1 MKAALKKVKKLLGG
15 LVLPTAGLVTICAAL
30 ALLASPAVARRNE
43 RARSHCNKT
52 VEIYEDVTSPD
63 LDREN
68 RYKPLRCY
76 YRFRVTKPQL
86 KDDWVI
92 VVRFKSFKVG
102 NVVNATHC
110 DNGYLKIMDG
120 NSQTEVSNRR
130 TLGMFCGEIEQTRSF
145 ISETSFVKVIFDVQ
159 NFTEETYFSFDSRV
173 EQQKEVFG
181 RYGPNPVLYPFR
193 RGEIVPGTYCERI
206 FTDCKLQSCFVQS
219 PGYPS
224 VYPRNL
230 HCKYYLNTR
239 LPFIKLYIEN
249 EEFNIDGQRCENPMM
264 CPMRPVGS
272 DCPYD
277 FIRIYDGKNEQAPLI
292 GTFCGMGRFPHSI
305 IGSGQDIMVEFISS
319 PAGPFLN
326 TGFHFNVGN
335 WPGHV
340 ESAGSRNGTCDWV
353 FSSDTVEQGQESI
366 FLSLAHWYKAGTS
379 CSYLIR
385 GRPGEIVRMYF
396 PSFRV
401 RPIEAPIRP
410 YDGDCGETLIIY
422 DSDRPDDSR
431 IMKMFCDTF
440 SRPLEKHDFISSGS
454 SMFVKFDSRTGS
466 YDGSSLYYWAQ
477 YDFFNNT
484 HYGRPVEDSVCD
496 ELFESYVR
504 PEGRFGSPLNTL
516 IYKTDEDVRCRYSF
530 KAPRYQYRRILV
542 TINDTHFKHNEDAC
556 LDCLNDAVDKI
567 IIRDPFRNGTD
578 VCICDSIVHSQ
589 RLPAIV
595 VSNGPS
601 LELSL
606 HVDRRHATQ
615 NYFKSNIPIFEGTYK
630 FIHSPIC
637 GPTVMAAASEGSIV
651 YPKYEPYVYGGY
663 GEDVHCMWEV
673 KVSPERDL
681 WISLERMD
689 FSLEDCS
696 QEVLEVEVSG
706 RRVFTVCA
714 TAPEEARSLT
724 VKSKDIRDGSLIVH
738 FKSQAPGHSNFQL
751 TWTELVELPRNSDGT
766 IMTSK
771 LSAPG
776 ECKFVCPG
784 QAACIHEDLVC
795 NGVHNCPGSNN
806 TNMHD
811 EAPEICYARTSAH
824 LNYVALGLGAAGGAV
839 VAVGVIIL
847 VCRNCRK
854 RPENDTSF

>member
-1 MKAALKKVKKLLGG
+1 
-15 LVLPTAGLVTICAAL
+15 
-30 ALLASPAVARRNE
+30 
-43 RARSHCNKT
+43 
-52 VEIYEDVTSPD
+52 
-63 LDREN
+63 
-68 RYKPLRCY
+68 
-76 YRFRVTKPQL
+76 
-86 KDDWVI
+86 
-92 VVRFKSFKVG
+92 
-102 NVVNATHC
+102 
-110 DNGYLKIMDG
+110 MDG

-145 ISETSFVKVIFDVQ
+145 ISETSFVKIIFDVR

-230 HCKYYLNTR
+230 HCKYYLNTDT
-239 LPFIKLYIEN
+239 PFIKLYIDN

-264 CPMRPVGS
+264 CPMRPITT

-277 FIRIYDGKNEQAPLI
+277 FIRIYDGKNEKAPII

-340 ESAGSRNGTCDWV
+340 DSAGTKNGTCDWV
-353 FSSDTVEQGQESI
+353 FTSDTVELGQESI
-366 FLSLAHWYKAGTS
+366 LLSLAHWYKPHTS

-401 RPIEAPIRP
+401 RPIEAPIEH
-410 YDGDCGETLIIY
+410 YEGDCGETLIIY

-440 SRPLEKHDFISSGS
+440 SRPLEKHDFISTGS
-454 SMFVKFDSRTGS
+454 SMFIKFESRTGS

-484 HYGRPVEDSVCD
+484 HYGRPVEDTICD
-496 ELFESYVR
+496 ELFESYVHS
-504 PEGRFGSPLNTL
+504 EGRFGSPLNTL
-516 IYKTDEDVRCRYSF
+516 IYKTDEDLQCKYSF

-542 TINDTHFKHNEDAC
+542 TINDTHFKHKETDLC
-556 LDCLNDAVDKI
+556 FDCLKDKVDKL

-578 VCICDSIVHSQ
+578 VCVCDNWTNPSVPVTI
-589 RLPAIV
+589 

-601 LELSL
+601 MDLIL
-606 HVDRRHATQ
+606 HVDHRFATS
-615 NYFKSNIPIFEGTYK
+615 NYFKSNIPIFEGNYK

-637 GPTVMAAASEGSIV
+637 GPTVMAASAEGTLV

-673 KVSPERDL
+673 RVNPDRDL
-681 WISLERMD
+681 WISLERLD

-696 QEVLEVEVSG
+696 LEVLQIEVGG

-714 TAPEEARSLT
+714 NAPKEARTLSI
-724 VKSKDIRDGSLIVH
+724 KSKDLRDGSIVIH
-738 FKSQAPGHSNFQL
+738 FKSQAPGHSTFQL
-751 TWTELVELPRNSDGT
+751 TWSELVELPRDSNGEV
-766 IMTSK
+766 MQSK
-771 LSAPG
+771 LQSSNG
-776 ECKFVCPG
+776 DCEFMCPDKTS
-784 QAACIHEDLVC
+784 CIREELKC
-795 NGVHNCPGSNN
+795 NGVQNCPGNN
-806 TNMHD
+806 SSLMHD
-811 EAPEICYARTSAH
+811 ESPELCYAHTSAH
-824 LNYVALGLGAAGGAV
+824 LNFIALGLGVAGGAI
-839 VAVGVIIL
+839 VAIL
-847 VCRNCRK
+847 VIVLACRSCKK
-854 RPENDTSF
+854 RPDSDGGNF